1 MKEILKDIYT
11 WAWYSE
17 MKGFDFNGWLIRTS
31 DSMVMV
37 DPPILTGDD
46 LARIDE
52 LGSPK
57 HIIVTNRDHNR
68 EVADY
73 RERFGAETWMH
84 KLDAPLVDIQ
94 IDHTFEH
101 GNVLPGDLEVIHI
114 QDNKS
119 PGESALLLH
128 RNPNVLI
135 LGDALIGNPP
145 GKLNLLPQDKYA
157 EVSNAREG
165 IRILLDYEF
174 SPILTSDGSSILEN
188 GRAAIESFLSGQ

>member
-31 DSMVMV
+31 DATVMV
-37 DPPILTGDD
+37 DPPIMTGDD

-57 HIIVTNRDHNR
+57 HIIVTNRDHDR

-84 KLDAPLVDIQ
+84 KLDAPLVDIR

-128 RNPNVLI
+128 RIPNVLI
-135 LGDALIGNPP
+135 LGDALIGTPP
-145 GKLNLLPQDKYA
+145 GKLTLLPPDKYA
-157 EVSNAREG
+157 EVSKAREG

-188 GRAAIESFLSGQ
+188 GRAAIELFLSDH